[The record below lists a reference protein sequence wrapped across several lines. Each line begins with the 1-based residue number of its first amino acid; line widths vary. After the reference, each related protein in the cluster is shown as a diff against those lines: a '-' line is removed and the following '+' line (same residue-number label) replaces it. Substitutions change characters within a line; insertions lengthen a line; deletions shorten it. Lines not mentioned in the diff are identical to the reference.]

1 METVTISV
9 EKFEELVRKSEKLDF
24 LSGTIEEIEKR
35 VRMKIFEEFVK
46 NEEFAI
52 DREVCGMF
60 LGFEV
65 D

>member
-1 METVTISV
+1 V
-9 EKFEELVRKSEKLDF
+9 EKFEELVKKSEKLDF
-24 LSGTIEEIEKR
+24 LSGMIEAIEKR
-35 VRMKIFEEFVK
+35 VRMEIFKEFVK
-46 NEEFAI
+46 NEQFAI